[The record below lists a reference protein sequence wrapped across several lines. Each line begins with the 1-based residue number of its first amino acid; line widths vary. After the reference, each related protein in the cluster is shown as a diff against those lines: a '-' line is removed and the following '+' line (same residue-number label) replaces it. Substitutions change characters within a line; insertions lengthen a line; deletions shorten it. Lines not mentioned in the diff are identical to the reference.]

1 MGSEIDSR
9 LQTRAIEWHV
19 RLRDGD
25 DATWEAFVDWLA
37 QSPSHRK
44 AYEAIEQA
52 DQAMEP
58 LLPAVVVF
66 RKSARD
72 GDKPTG
78 ISVASSRRW
87 WAAGIGLAASI
98 VTAVVLVPRLA
109 SGRYEVATRPGE
121 RQTVALDS
129 TTQVTLNGATRMT
142 FDRHNPRFASLES
155 GEALFRV
162 WHDDTHPFML
172 EIGNDRVRDVGTV
185 FNVVRDHG
193 GLRVAVAEGKVV
205 YSSPTQTVPVNPGQD
220 LLAHSGSGDV
230 RVSAIPISAI
240 GAWENGR
247 LVYSGAPL
255 SQVAIDLGRSLGVQ
269 IVVSPDIE
277 GRLFSGAIVLKGA
290 PSEQLERLKMALN
303 VDLLAGPQGWTM
315 KPVDNGR

>member
-1 MGSEIDSR
+1 MGSEFETS
-9 LQTRAIEWHV
+9 LQMRAIEWHV

-37 QSPSHRK
+37 QSADHRK
-44 AYEAIEQA
+44 AYEAIERA
-52 DQAMEP
+52 DQAIEP

-66 RKSARD
+66 RESTRNAAE
-72 GDKPTG
+72 PTRT
-78 ISVASSRRW
+78 AAQPSRRW
-87 WAAGIGLAASI
+87 WAAGVGLAASI
-98 VTAVVLVPRLA
+98 VTALVLVPRLA
-109 SGRYEVATRPGE
+109 SGRYEVSTQPGE

-162 WHDDTHPFML
+162 RHDDAHPFTL
-172 EIGNDRVRDVGTV
+172 EIGSDRVRDLGTV

-205 YSSPTQTVPVNPGQD
+205 YSSPTRTVPVNPGQD
-220 LLAHSGSGDV
+220 LLAQSGSGDV
-230 RVSAIPISAI
+230 RLTTIPISAI

-255 SQVAIDLGRSLGVQ
+255 AQVAVDLGRSLGVQ

-290 PSEQLERLKMALN
+290 PAEQLERLKMALN
-303 VDLLAGPQGWTM
+303 VDLVARPQGWTM